1 MFELI
6 EYMQKIDNFNKFVQ
20 NNAKKINELK
30 KYNISDVKAYLKFL
44 ELEIFKYNRKIDY
57 QIKDIEIIFDNFGNP
72 YIYVNFNPY
81 GYMVVSLI
89 NNESV
94 IIDPLNKNKDSNSSD
109 FHKKYFLDLESL
121 RIQPKNNSSQIRSY
135 QENFVLKNFKGK
147 YYEISDNLNNKKL
160 IEEKQNLKFSLKKSI
175 SYRNSSEAHKIN
187 TNVEMIHA
195 EKEVPYSWWFKLAI
209 NNKNFGYQD
218 YSTINARWE
227 KEKEEA
233 KLRGDEGEA
242 KFIQDKIDKYKCSDT
257 EQGLCHYV
265 ALGMLLLY
273 AEFFQNYGVFS
284 DDQVK
289 KYFVDYQDSSDYS
302 TFKKYGYPY
311 SPAISDEFVTDLW
324 TKHGWGAIVTTS
336 SYLKNVAYDFLKK
349 PDLPNFWP
357 VYVYR
362 RSAGWIKP
370 WKWIRDGYPCLIFG
384 TYMPDPM
391 GRGKVGHAI
400 VAYGMYDNGNKLLC
414 HYGWGGYSQV
424 IVSSSL
430 SGQLF
435 LLGMKPNGKVYKTR
449 KHFIKNGI
457 KYSGT
462 DFK

>member
-121 RIQPKNNSSQIRSY
+121 RIQPKNNFSQIRSY

-147 YYEISDNLNNKKL
+147 YYDISDNLNNKKL

-218 YSTINARWE
+218 YFTISYRWE
-227 KEKEEA
+227 KERMKA
-233 KLRGDEGEA
+233 SLRGDEKAE
-242 KFIQDKIDKYKCSDT
+242 KLIRDKIKKYKCSDT
-257 EQGLCHYV
+257 KQGLCHYV

-284 DDQVK
+284 DEQVK
-289 KYFVDYQDSSDYS
+289 KYFVDYKYSSDYS

-324 TKHGWGAIVTTS
+324 TKHGWGAIATTS
-336 SYLKNVAYDFLKK
+336 SYLKNVAYDFLKNQIYQIF
-349 PDLPNFWP
+349 DLFMF
-357 VYVYR
+357 
-362 RSAGWIKP
+362 IE
-370 WKWIRDGYPCLIFG
+370 
-384 TYMPDPM
+384 DPQ
-391 GRGKVGHAI
+391 GE
-400 VAYGMYDNGNKLLC
+400 
-414 HYGWGGYSQV
+414 
-424 IVSSSL
+424 
-430 SGQLF
+430 
-435 LLGMKPNGKVYKTR
+435 
-449 KHFIKNGI
+449 
-457 KYSGT
+457 
-462 DFK
+462 